1 MWCVVKLLLGAFVAA
16 AAAAVAAQT
25 YPTKPIRMIVPFVA
39 GGSYDAIAR
48 IVAQRM
54 SEDWQQQII
63 VDNRPGATG
72 IIGTE
77 LVARAPPDG
86 YTITMFGGNQ
96 TLTPAVRSKPPY
108 DMMKD
113 FAPITRVA
121 LLGNVISVHP
131 SVPAKNL
138 KEFIALLKASPG
150 KYHYGSGGIAGATH
164 FATLQFTLMTGVNI
178 VHVPYKGG
186 GLAVTGLLGNEVQ
199 MMMVNI
205 LSAEPQIKAGR
216 LRGLAVA
223 AQKRS
228 AVLPDIPTT
237 AEAGLPGYEYIQ
249 WYGIFAPARTP
260 KPVLAKLYAEISRV
274 VSLPD
279 IKAKLATQGAEPML
293 ETPQELAAFVKQEI
307 ETNRKI
313 AKDTGIR
320 AE

>member
-1 MWCVVKLLLGAFVAA
+1 MWHLVKLLGAVFFG
-16 AAAAVAAQT
+16 AVATAVASQN

-48 IVAQRM
+48 LVAQPM
-54 SEDWQQQII
+54 SEEWKQQIV

-77 LVARAPPDG
+77 LAARAAPDG
-86 YTITMFGGNQ
+86 YTIAMFGGNQ
-96 TLTPAVRSKPPY
+96 TLNPVVRSKLPY
-108 DMMKD
+108 DMLRD
-113 FAPITRVA
+113 FAPITRIA
-121 LLGNVISVHP
+121 LLGNVITVHP
-131 SVPAKNL
+131 SVPAKSL
-138 KEFIALLKASPG
+138 KEFVALLKANPG

-164 FATLQFTLMTGVNI
+164 FASLQFTLMTGVNV

-186 GLAVTGLLGNEVQ
+186 GLSVTGLLANEVQ

-205 LSAEPQIKAGR
+205 LSAKPQIKAGR

-223 AQKRS
+223 AKKRS
-228 AVLPDIPTT
+228 AALPDIPTT

-249 WYGIFAPARTP
+249 WYGIFAPAGTP
-260 KPVLAKLYAEISRV
+260 KPVLAKLHAEISRV

-279 IKAKLATQGAEPML
+279 IKTKLATQGVEPML
-293 ETPQELAAFVKQEI
+293 ETPQDLAAFVKQDI

-313 AKDTGIR
+313 AKATGIQ

>member
-1 MWCVVKLLLGAFVAA
+1 MWHPVKLLLGVFFGAA
-16 AAAAVAAQT
+16 AIGAAAQN
-25 YPTKPIRMIVPFVA
+25 YPTKPVRMIVPFVA

-54 SEDWQQQII
+54 SEGWQQQIV
-63 VDNRPGATG
+63 VDNRTGATG

-77 LVARAPPDG
+77 LAARAAPDG
-86 YTITMFGGNQ
+86 YTIAMFGGNQ
-96 TLTPAVRSKPPY
+96 TLMV
-108 DMMKD
+108 KD

-131 SVPAKNL
+131 SVPAKSL
-138 KEFIALLKASPG
+138 KGFIALLKANPG
-150 KYHYGSGGIAGATH
+150 KYHYGSGGMAGATH
-164 FATLQFTLMTGVNI
+164 FATLQFTLMAGVNV

-186 GLAVTGLLGNEVQ
+186 GLSVTGLLANEVQ

-223 AQKRS
+223 AKKRS
-228 AVLPDIPTT
+228 PVLPDIPTT
-237 AEAGLPGYEYIQ
+237 AEAGLAGYEYIQ
-249 WYGIFAPARTP
+249 WYGIFAPAGTP
-260 KPVLAKLYAEISRV
+260 EPVLARLHAEISRV

-279 IKAKLATQGAEPML
+279 VKAKLATQGAEPML
-293 ETPQELAAFVKQEI
+293 ETPRELAAFVKREI

-313 AKDTGIR
+313 AKETGIR
-320 AE
+320 PE

>member
-1 MWCVVKLLLGAFVAA
+1 MWHLVKLLGAVFLGAVAT
-16 AAAAVAAQT
+16 AVASQN

-48 IVAQRM
+48 LVAQPM
-54 SEDWQQQII
+54 SAEWKQQIVI
-63 VDNRPGATG
+63 DNRPGATG

-77 LVARAPPDG
+77 LVARAAQDG
-86 YTITMFGGNQ
+86 YTIAMFGGNQ
-96 TLTPAVRSKPPY
+96 TLTPAVRSKLPY
-108 DMMKD
+108 DMLRD

-121 LLGNVISVHP
+121 LLGNVITVHP

-138 KEFIALLKASPG
+138 KEFIAQLKANPG

-164 FATLQFTLMTGVNI
+164 FASLQFTLMTGVNV

-186 GLAVTGLLGNEVQ
+186 GLAVIGLLANEVQ

-223 AQKRS
+223 AKKRS
-228 AVLPDIPTT
+228 AVLPEMPTT

-249 WYGIFAPARTP
+249 WYGIFAPAGTP
-260 KPVLAKLYAEISRV
+260 KPVLAKLHAEISRV

-279 IKAKLATQGAEPML
+279 IKSNLATQGAEPML
-293 ETPQELAAFVKQEI
+293 ETPQELATFVKQDI
-307 ETNRKI
+307 ESNRKI
-313 AKDTGIR
+313 AKATGIQ

>member
-1 MWCVVKLLLGAFVAA
+1 MWHLVKLLLGVFFGAA
-16 AAAAVAAQT
+16 AAGVAAQN
-25 YPTKPIRMIVPFVA
+25 YPTKPVRMIVPFVA

-54 SEDWQQQII
+54 SEGWQQQIV
-63 VDNRPGATG
+63 VDNRTGATG

-77 LVARAPPDG
+77 LAARAAPDG
-86 YTITMFGGNQ
+86 YTIAMFGGNQ

-108 DMMKD
+108 DMVKD

-131 SVPAKNL
+131 SVPAKSL
-138 KEFIALLKASPG
+138 KGFIALLKANPG
-150 KYHYGSGGIAGATH
+150 KYHYGSGGMAGATH
-164 FATLQFTLMTGVNI
+164 FATLQFTLMAGVNV

-186 GLAVTGLLGNEVQ
+186 GLSVTGLLANEVQ

-223 AQKRS
+223 AKKRS
-228 AVLPDIPTT
+228 PVLPDIPTT

-249 WYGIFAPARTP
+249 WYGIFAPAGTP
-260 KPVLAKLYAEISRV
+260 KPVLARLHAEISRV

-293 ETPQELAAFVKQEI
+293 ETPQELAAFVKREI

-313 AKDTGIR
+313 AKETGIQP
-320 AE
+320 E